1 VLRED
6 GPTRTVAMR
15 AWRHAFPLAWVAEQ
29 TNDPATPSI
38 RFHHVAGP
46 TRGMDVE
53 WRFTPLGER
62 LTRVTI
68 EHRLDFR
75 FPVLRS
81 WAEREIVAGYFIH
94 GVAARTLAR
103 MTAIAESS

>member
-1 VLRED
+1 
-6 GPTRTVAMR
+6 MR
-15 AWRHAFPLAWVAEQ
+15 AWRGPFPLAWVAEQ
-29 TNDPATPSI
+29 TNDPATPRI
-38 RFHHVAGP
+38 RFRHVAGP
-46 TRGMDVE
+46 TRGMEVE
-53 WRFTPLGER
+53 WRFARLAER

-75 FPVLRS
+75 FPVFRG

-103 MTAIAESS
+103 MTAIAETS